1 MSKQI
6 QNRKAGLYYRLSQ
19 EDERAGESLSIENQK
34 KIIEKYAREN
44 GFEIIDEYIDD
55 GWSGT
60 NFNRPG
66 VQRLLEDAKNG
77 RINTIIVKDLSRFGR
92 NYIEVGQ
99 YTDYL
104 FPTYNI
110 RFITVG
116 DNVDSAVAENTG
128 MDMTPIM
135 NVFNEWHAANT
146 SKKIRAVIEANAK
159 EEIYR
164 CTYAPYGYIKGTDA
178 KRLPVI
184 DPEAAAYVR
193 RIFEMR
199 ASGISPNHIAQTFND
214 ESILPPAD
222 YKEAKFGIPNAR
234 KSHHLWSSAVVKQI
248 VTNPIY
254 LGHLVQQKTEKISYK
269 NKKIVKNDPED
280 MVWVYGT
287 HEPIVTQELWD
298 KCREMEASVSQG
310 KKNKTGYVNPLSGL
324 VYCADCGNKMYIKWN
339 NTRHKRTDPRTY
351 HRENFTCGAYSKFG
365 ERACTSHYIQIK
377 ILNQL
382 VLADVRSKMSL
393 VLADEKRAREEF
405 LSRSEQQNAAE
416 ANADRRKLTQSTRR
430 LAELD
435 KLIGSVYE
443 DKVLGKIPEEVCIG
457 LLEKYQS
464 EKTAL
469 TETVAALER
478 KAQTVRDDAA
488 NADEF
493 IRRLKAYMEI
503 PELTRQMCLELIE
516 FITVDKCPGKYS
528 KAPREIHIYYKLID
542 KKSSAEQKQMWET
555 NENL

>member
-34 KIIEKYAREN
+34 KILEKYAREN

-66 VQRLLEDAKNG
+66 VQRLLEDAKNS

-110 RFITVG
+110 RFIAVG

-159 EEIYR
+159 EGIYR

-222 YKEAKFGIPNAR
+222 YKEAKFGIPNTR

-254 LGHLVQQKTEKISYK
+254 LGHLVQQKTKKISYK

-287 HEPIVTQELWD
+287 HEAIVTQELWD

-324 VYCADCGNKMYIKWN
+324 VYCADCGNKMYIKFN
-339 NTRHKRTDPRTY
+339 NTRHQRGGDRIY
-351 HRENFTCGAYSKFG
+351 YRENFSCGAYSKFG

-377 ILNQL
+377 ILSQL
-382 VLADVRSKMSL
+382 VLADIRSKMNL
-393 VLADEKRAREEF
+393 VLADEKRARAEF

-416 ANADRRKLTQSTRR
+416 ANADRKKLTQSTRR

>member
-34 KIIEKYAREN
+34 KILEKYAREN

-110 RFITVG
+110 RFIAVG
-116 DNVDSAVAENTG
+116 DNVDSAVTENTG

-159 EEIYR
+159 EGIYR

-222 YKEAKFGIPNAR
+222 YKEAKFGIPNTR

-254 LGHLVQQKTEKISYK
+254 LGHLVQQKTKKISYK

-287 HEPIVTQELWD
+287 HEPIVTQELWG

-324 VYCADCGNKMYIKWN
+324 VYCADCGNKMYIKFN
-339 NTRHKRTDPRTY
+339 NTRHQRGGDRIY
-351 HRENFTCGAYSKFG
+351 YRENFSCGAYSKFG

-377 ILNQL
+377 ILSQL
-382 VLADVRSKMSL
+382 VLADIRSKMNL
-393 VLADEKRAREEF
+393 VLADEKRARAEF

-443 DKVLGKIPEEVCIG
+443 DKVLGKIPEAVCIG

-469 TETVAALER
+469 TETVAVLER
-478 KAQTVRDDAA
+478 KEQTIRDDAA

-542 KKSSAEQKQMWET
+542 KKSSAEQKQMWKT

>member
-110 RFITVG
+110 RFIAVG
-116 DNVDSAVAENTG
+116 DNVDSAVTENTG

-159 EEIYR
+159 EGIYR

-199 ASGISPNHIAQTFND
+199 ASGISPNRIAQTFND

-222 YKEAKFGIPNAR
+222 YKEAKFGIPNTR

-254 LGHLVQQKTEKISYK
+254 LGHLVQQKTKKISYK

-287 HEPIVTQELWD
+287 HEAIVTQELWD

-324 VYCADCGNKMYIKWN
+324 VYCADCGNKMYIKFN
-339 NTRHKRTDPRTY
+339 NTRHQRGGDRIY
-351 HRENFTCGAYSKFG
+351 YRENFSCGAYSKFG

-377 ILNQL
+377 ILSQL
-382 VLADVRSKMSL
+382 VLADIRSKMNL
-393 VLADEKRAREEF
+393 VLADEKRARAEF